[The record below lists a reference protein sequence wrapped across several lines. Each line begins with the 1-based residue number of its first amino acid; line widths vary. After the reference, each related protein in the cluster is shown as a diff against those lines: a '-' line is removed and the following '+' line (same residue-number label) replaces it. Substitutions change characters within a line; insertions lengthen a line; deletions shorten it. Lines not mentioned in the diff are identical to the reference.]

1 MLDKTLLEFP
11 TKFPFKVIGKNNDVF
26 FKNVLIIL
34 LRIDPSLKENSVE
47 TKKSKLENYVSIS
60 CDINLECYEKL
71 ELLYKEINLLPDL
84 KIAL

>member
-11 TKFPFKVIGKNNDVF
+11 TKFPFKVIGKNNGVF

-60 CDINLECYEKL
+60 CDINLEC
-71 ELLYKEINLLPDL
+71 
-84 KIAL
+84 